1 MGIKSQPTYGLNQN
15 YTWNQIW
22 PVTYPPE
29 MVLVFP
35 YLGLIDLGSIGKP
48 VLPLIVVVDN
58 E

>member
-1 MGIKSQPTYGLNQN
+1 
-15 YTWNQIW
+15 
-22 PVTYPPE
+22 

-58 E
+58 EKSLILYRDTRAI

>member
-1 MGIKSQPTYGLNQN
+1 
-15 YTWNQIW
+15 
-22 PVTYPPE
+22 

-35 YLGLIDLGSIGKP
+35 YLGLIDLGGIGKP